1 MFDHA
6 VEQLEEMYGKIQNDQ
21 DILFLESAN
30 SEKLTDEEVAK
41 MIIPAG
47 SEGAKNKTSQPIVL
61 KRINIEHNY
70 ANGSRWSVRFHR
82 SLTKYYEEQ
91 KQIFKTEAL

>member
-30 SEKLTDEEVAK
+30 LELTDEEVTK

-47 SEGAKNKTSQPIVL
+47 SEGAKRKTSQPIVL

-70 ANGSRWSVRFHR
+70 LNGSRWSLRFHR